1 MPRFSYKAATASGE
15 VIQGELDAASREAAI
30 DRLRGQGH
38 IPIRAVERRG
48 GFASGFT
55 LGGGSRRGRVGEKD
69 VTVLTREL
77 ATLLGAGLPLDRAL
91 SILRELAPSAPSRSL
106 IERIQEGVR
115 GGATLGD
122 ALEMQGGAF
131 PGYYVGMVRAG
142 EAGGNLEGVLSAL
155 ADSLERAQ
163 DLRDSLSGAL
173 AYPILVLI
181 MAVLSLVVLMTA
193 VIPEF
198 RPLFESSGAE
208 LPLLTQLV
216 IASSEFVGRFW
227 WVFLLLVLAGLIALR
242 QNNRSPAGRL
252 RWDRWLLKRRLI
264 GDLLLKVEVAR
275 LARTL
280 GTLTRN
286 GVSLLNAVAM
296 TAGTV
301 ENRAVA
307 EALNEV
313 RLRLAKGEGL
323 ARPMAETEIFPPLA
337 VQLIQVGE
345 ESGALDEMLVRV
357 ADIYEGEVRK
367 SLQRMLSLLA
377 PIITIGL
384 GILIAVIIGSMV
396 SAILSAY
403 DLPI

>member
-1 MPRFSYKAATASGE
+1 MPRFNYKAATASGE
-15 VIQGELDAASREAAI
+15 VIQGELDAASRDAAI

-38 IPIRAVERRG
+38 IPIRAEEQRAGSLFGFSWAG
-48 GFASGFT
+48 GF
-55 LGGGSRRGRVGEKD
+55 RRGRVGEKD
-69 VTVLTREL
+69 VSLLTREL
-77 ATLLGAGLPLDRAL
+77 ATLLAAGLPLDRAL
-91 SILRELAPSAPSRSL
+91 SILGELSPSAPGRAL
-106 IERIQEGVR
+106 VERVQEGVR

-142 EAGGNLEGVLSAL
+142 EAGGNLEGVLAAL
-155 ADSLERAQ
+155 ADSLERSQ
-163 DLRDSLSGAL
+163 SLRDDLSGAL
-173 AYPILVLI
+173 AYPLLVVV

-208 LPLLTQLV
+208 MPLLTRAV
-216 IASSEFVGRFW
+216 IACSEFVGRFW
-227 WVFLLLVLAGLIALR
+227 WLFLLLLLAGLVALR
-242 QNNRSPAGRL
+242 QNNRSPGGRL
-252 RWDRWLLKRRLI
+252 RWDRWLLRRPLI
-264 GDLLLKVEVAR
+264 GGLILKVEVAR

-301 ENRAVA
+301 ENRAIA

-323 ARPMAETEIFPPLA
+323 ARPMAETTVFPPLA

-345 ESGALDEMLVRV
+345 ESGALEDMLVRV
-357 ADIYEGEVRK
+357 ADIYEGEVQK
-367 SLQRMLSLLA
+367 ALQRMLSLLA
-377 PIITIGL
+377 PLITIGL
-384 GILIAVIIGSMV
+384 GIVIAVIIGSMV
-396 SAILSAY
+396 SAILSTYELA
-403 DLPI
+403 I